1 MKTYHFAELTY
12 RDINFDVAH
21 KVVTT
26 QGFKEAIKLFNVMI
40 EDRVKYRASECG
52 ESRVGVQ
59 VKACQKWFKEDL
71 IKEYN

>member
-21 KVVTT
+21 KLVSTK
-26 QGFKEAIKLFNVMI
+26 GFNAAIKLFNGII

-71 IKEYN
+71 IKAYG